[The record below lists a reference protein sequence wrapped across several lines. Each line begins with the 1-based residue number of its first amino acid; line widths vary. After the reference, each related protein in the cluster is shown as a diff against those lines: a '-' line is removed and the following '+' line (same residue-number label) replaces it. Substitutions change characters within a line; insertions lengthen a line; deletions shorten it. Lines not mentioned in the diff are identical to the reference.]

1 LKAKEDLARLF
12 NDALAKAGLAAASV
26 ETFATPRRLALIATG
41 LPLATEAVS
50 EETKGPKV
58 GAPPQAME
66 GFLRKTGLS
75 QDQLV
80 ERHGVYYAVAQKAG
94 RQTVDVLAEAIPAI
108 IRAFPWPKSQRWGAA
123 SASTES
129 LRWVRPLQ
137 GIVALLGDAVVH
149 CEIEG
154 IVSGAETM
162 GHRFHHSGPIIIENA
177 GDYIEKLRDAHILVH
192 FSERCRIIRDGAKAA
207 AEAAGL
213 TLVEDE
219 GLVIENAGLTEW
231 PVPMLGRFDPAFL
244 DVPQEVIQLTARVN
258 QKYFVCHSPLPPA
271 GGAGG
276 GPELHAGAPS
286 PNPSRTREGDLANAF
301 VCTANI
307 DAHDKGAAIVAGNE
321 KVLAARLSDAK
332 FFWEQDLKV
341 ALDDQAQKLA
351 QITFHEKLGS
361 VADKVERVAKLA
373 RWLVEQG
380 IVGPRSPA
388 QAGAQ
393 PATNESS
400 DAVLDP
406 GLRRGTQDLDGAPN
420 PNVTPAKAG
429 GQLRSEP
436 LESTGQEMDSRLR
449 GNDEDISVR
458 AFADQ
463 AERAAKPARWL
474 VEKDIVGPR
483 SPAQT
488 GAQPATNESSDQVL
502 DPGLRRGTQD
512 LADQAERAARLCK
525 ADLVTGMVGEF
536 PELQG
541 IMGGYYA
548 RAQGESDA
556 VADAIRDH
564 YKPVGQGDD
573 VPTAPVA
580 VAVSLADK
588 LDTIVSFLAIDE
600 KPTGSKDPFAIR
612 RAAIG
617 LIQLIVINDL
627 RLPLFAISSNALFGL
642 AETAFSMVN
651 ELGAEVQNYT
661 EILANLQA
669 LETAGFSDN
678 EFIQLNLPDVQN
690 VRESGAMNLLLL
702 VRAKF
707 SAGPKAFIAEVNDF
721 FADRL
726 KVQQRE
732 AGVRHDLI
740 DAVFSLGGEDDLVR
754 LLARVKALQAYI
766 TTAEGA
772 NLLAAYKR
780 AANILK
786 QAESSSPSTRD
797 GEGDRSAQ
805 PRGGGAPPSVA
816 DATATSPSRVDG
828 EELALLTA
836 LDAAEPK
843 AAAALSVE
851 DFEGAMAALATLR
864 APIDAFFEAVMVNDP
879 DQDKRTFRL
888 GLLARFRD
896 AVHQVADF
904 SKIEG

>member
-1 LKAKEDLARLF
+1 MTDFLLELRSEEIPARMQLKAKEDLARLF
-12 NDALAKAGLAAASV
+12 HDALAKAGLAAASV

-41 LPLATEAVS
+41 LPLTTEAVS

-80 ERHGVYYAVAQKAG
+80 ERDGVYYAVVEKAG

-123 SASTES
+123 SVSTES

-137 GIVALLGDAVVH
+137 GIVALLGYEVVH

-162 GHRFHHSGPIIIENA
+162 GHRFHHSGPILIGNA
-177 GDYIEKLRDAHILVH
+177 GDYIEKLRDAHVLVH

-258 QKYFVCHSPLPPA
+258 QKYFVCHDAA
-271 GGAGG
+271 G
-276 GPELHAGAPS
+276 
-286 PNPSRTREGDLANAF
+286 RLANAF

-393 PATNESS
+393 PATNES
-400 DAVLDP
+400 
-406 GLRRGTQDLDGAPN
+406 
-420 PNVTPAKAG
+420 
-429 GQLRSEP
+429 
-436 LESTGQEMDSRLR
+436 
-449 GNDEDISVR
+449 
-458 AFADQ
+458 F
-463 AERAAKPARWL
+463 
-474 VEKDIVGPR
+474 
-483 SPAQT
+483 
-488 GAQPATNESSDQVL
+488 DQVL

-512 LADQAERAARLCK
+512 LEGASNPNVTPAKAGAHHVSQSGTTGAIGSSLRWSDADVAELADQAERAARLCK

-573 VPTAPVA
+573 VPNAPVT

-588 LDTIVSFLAIDE
+588 LDTLAMFFAVNE
-600 KPTGSKDPFAIR
+600 LPTGSRDPFALR
-612 RAAIG
+612 RAALGILQFMQHNELRFKLNETIDYIRRLAVLEGELSSDQIG
-617 LIQLIVINDL
+617 GDGDASVYRLDQVGRWNDDFDL
-627 RLPLFAISSNALFGL
+627 DLVGRL
-642 AETAFSMVN
+642 AEWKD
-651 ELGAEVQNYT
+651 EKG
-661 EILANLQA
+661 NLQTA
-669 LETAGFSDN
+669 SLETI
-678 EFIQLNLPDVQN
+678 EP
-690 VRESGAMNLLLL
+690 ELLAKLVELL
-702 VRAKF
+702 VK
-707 SAGPKAFIAEVNDF
+707 PDELVTF

-786 QAESSSPSTRD
+786 QAD
-797 GEGDRSAQ
+797 GAEKT
-805 PRGGGAPPSVA
+805 SVA
-816 DATATSPSRVDG
+816 PAQAGAHHVSQSGTTDETGSSLRWSDADLG
-828 EELALLTA
+828 IEESALRTA

-879 DQDKRTFRL
+879 DPAKRKFRL

-896 AVHQVADF
+896 AVTQVADF